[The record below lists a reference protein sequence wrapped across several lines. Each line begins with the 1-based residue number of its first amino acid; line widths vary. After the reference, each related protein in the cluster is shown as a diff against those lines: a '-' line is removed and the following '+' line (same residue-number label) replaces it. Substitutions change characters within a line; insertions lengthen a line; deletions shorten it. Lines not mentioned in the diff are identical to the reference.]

1 MAQEETDVKESCRV
15 PQKLRDK
22 RGDTGDGDGPACV
35 GCARL
40 GIHNPN
46 PPQALRLRNSLA
58 AAVFVS
64 AGRWELDGTTLR
76 WWCPV
81 PRLGEPDCEYSIV
94 VARRGG
100 RIVTKEEMSCDVLG
114 RR

>member
-1 MAQEETDVKESCRV
+1 VAQEETDVKESCRV

-46 PPQALRLRNSLA
+46 PPQALQLRNSLA
-58 AAVFVS
+58 AAVFSVATTK
-64 AGRWELDGTTLR
+64 AGSFEKID
-76 WWCPV
+76 
-81 PRLGEPDCEYSIV
+81 I
-94 VARRGG
+94 
-100 RIVTKEEMSCDVLG
+100 IN
-114 RR
+114 